1 MTAQKFKEDCVDIWL
16 SELKAGRIN
25 RRQFLTAAA
34 AIGASP
40 LLLSASD
47 AFAAKP
53 AQIVHSNFGGDAV
66 HCTQDNYGAA
76 FTKATGVKVVVDGS
90 GPLEGTVQQMV
101 EGGATT
107 WDCCDSDCFS
117 AIRLGHKGLLEPI
130 DYKIVDK
137 SKILAPYTYDYG
149 VLGYWYSFAL
159 AYDTTKV
166 PGEPTWVD
174 FFDVD
179 KIPGKRTLWK
189 WMNGAPE
196 AALLA
201 DGVAPDKLFP
211 LDMDR
216 ALAKIDSIKDN
227 VVFWSAGAESQQLF
241 LDGEVV
247 MGNIW
252 HTRASVLERDT
263 KGRVTWTWNQAIAM
277 PAGWIIP
284 KNNPAGA
291 EWGNRWIAFLQDP
304 QLQIDVMNC
313 YGQGPANPA
322 AVDMMSPEE
331 RRLHPAAPEN
341 LSKQVIADTYY
352 WAANYDDVLNAYLDA
367 ISA

>member
-1 MTAQKFKEDCVDIWL
+1 MSAAQRFKEDCVDIWR

-40 LLLSASD
+40 LLFAGD
-47 AFAAKP
+47 ALAKP
-53 AQIVHSNFGGDAV
+53 NQIVHSNFGGDAV
-66 HCTQDNYGAA
+66 RCTQDIYGAA
-76 FTKATGVKVVVDGS
+76 FTEATGVNVVVDGS

-117 AIRLGHKGLLEPI
+117 AIRLGHKNLLEPI
-130 DYKIVDK
+130 DYSIVDRD
-137 SKILAPYTYDYG
+137 KILAPYTYDYG

-159 AYDTTKV
+159 VYDTTKV
-166 PGEPTWVD
+166 QGEPTWVD

-179 KIPGKRTLWK
+179 KIPGKRSLWK

-201 DGVAPDKLFP
+201 DGVKPEELFP

-216 ALAKIDSIKDN
+216 ALAKIDSIKDHI
-227 VVFWSAGAESQQLF
+227 VFWSAGAESQQLF
-241 LDGEVV
+241 LDSEVV
-247 MGNIW
+247 MGSVW
-252 HTRASVLERDT
+252 HTRATVLERDT
-263 KGRVTWTWNQAIAM
+263 NGRVTWTWNQAIAM

-291 EWGNRWIAFLQDP
+291 EWGNRWIAFMQDP
-304 QLQIDVMNC
+304 ALQIEVMGC
-313 YGQGPANPA
+313 FGQGPANPA
-322 AVDMMSPEE
+322 ATDMMTPEQ

-341 LSKQVIADTYY
+341 LEKQVVADTYY